1 MFRIAL
7 PSNTT
12 QQWQTLMKSL
22 GEALGAQH
30 KIYQYTDEKSW
41 IELNGSNPPQPPIAI
56 DLIHSL
62 YQTLSHSHY
71 PSTESTQ
78 LEIKHRETGWAT
90 PIWRPD
96 KTLFGVLMTTT
107 PTEQIDHDV
116 LFPSIAVLVGKFSHD
131 INTLQNTHSEQLPSL
146 QEFFD
151 GLEDHAWIK
160 NLKGEYVVCNRAV
173 EKAWGYD
180 VGTIIGAEDHHL
192 FDQEIADKFVH
203 ADTQII
209 QSDKQYIVEECPR
222 KDASGEDIWL
232 ETIKSPVKNQDGK
245 LLGVLGMTRN
255 VTRRKIVE
263 NQLNV
268 TSKIF
273 NNSYEGMMITD
284 NNGHLIEVNQAF
296 TKITG
301 YHENEVKGRNPRL
314 LKSGLQDESF
324 YRELWQSLINTGK
337 WKGELSNKRKDGS
350 IYLQKSTITAVQG
363 KEDQLLNYLCV
374 FEDITERKENE
385 QKLERMAFYD
395 PLTDLPNRSMLIQIL
410 TQQIQS
416 KKPFATLF
424 LDIDHFKHINDS
436 LGHHCGDQV
445 LIELSLR
452 LKSAMYHRGHVARI
466 GGDEFVIVATDLD
479 NAPSL
484 IETINEALGLFNSPF
499 YPNDSHPLHL
509 STSIGV
515 SRFPQDGTNTDA
527 LLKNADTAMYLAK
540 KNGRNGYA
548 YYTPELTDES
558 KSHVRF
564 HSALHQ
570 AIKNDEFHLVYQPQ
584 FNLITGALSGL
595 EALLRWHNPKL
606 GNIAPDQFI
615 PIAEKTGLINEL
627 GDWVLETACKQGK
640 QWLDNEFDFSRI
652 AVNVSAVQLQRR
664 NFTSRLESIL
674 ESTGFPANKLEIEIT
689 EGFLMRD
696 PALASQDLN
705 KLRSLGIEI
714 ALDDFGTGYSSLS
727 YLKGLPLDKIKVDRS
742 FIHDIPDDQ
751 ESVAIVSAIIAM
763 AKSLSLEV
771 IAEGIEEPKQQSHL
785 LSLGCRIGQGFYF
798 SQPLNPNDKNHLAT
812 LMKLF
817 GRSSDR

>member
-7 PSNTT
+7 PSNYIE
-12 QQWQTLMKSL
+12 QWQTLMKSL
-22 GEALGAQH
+22 GGALSAQH
-30 KIYQYTDEKSW
+30 TIYQFTDEKSW
-41 IELNGSNPPQPPIAI
+41 CQLEGENPTQPPISKA
-56 DLIHSL
+56 LAKNL
-62 YQTLSHSHY
+62 YQTLSHSIY
-71 PSTESTQ
+71 PSTESIPHQIEQGNTCW
-78 LEIKHRETGWAT
+78 TT
-90 PIWRPD
+90 PIWQPD
-96 KTLFGVLMTTT
+96 GSLFGALVTHPLH
-107 PTEQIDHDV
+107 EQLDHGD
-116 LFPSIAVLVGKFSHD
+116 LIASIAALAGRFSHD
-131 INTLQNTHSEQLPSL
+131 LNTLQHHHSAQLPSL
-146 QEFFD
+146 QEFLD

-173 EKAWGYD
+173 ESAWGYD
-180 VGTIIGAEDHHL
+180 ASAIIGAEDHHL
-192 FDQEIADKFVH
+192 FDKEIADKFVH
-203 ADTQII
+203 ADEHII
-209 QSDKQYIVEECPR
+209 QSDQQYIVEECPR
-222 KDASGEDIWL
+222 KDENGDDIWL
-232 ETIKSPVKNQDGK
+232 ETIKSPVKRQDGK
-245 LLGVLGMTRN
+245 LIGVLGMTRN

-301 YHENEVKGRNPRL
+301 YQEDEVKGRNPRL
-314 LKSGLQDESF
+314 LKSGLQDATF
-324 YRELWQSLINTGK
+324 YRELWQSLIKTGK

-374 FEDITERKENE
+374 FEDITAHKENE
-385 QKLERMAFYD
+385 QKLEKMAFYD
-395 PLTDLPNRSMLIQIL
+395 PLTDLPNRSLLTQIL

-479 NAPSL
+479 NPPSL
-484 IETINEALGLFNSPF
+484 IETINETLSLFNSPF

-584 FNLITGALSGL
+584 FNLVNGSLSGL
-595 EALLRWHNPKL
+595 ETLLRWHNPKL
-606 GNIAPDQFI
+606 GNISPDQFI

-627 GDWVLETACKQGK
+627 GDWVLETACRQGK
-640 QWLDNEFDFSRI
+640 EWLDSGFQFSKI
-652 AVNVSAVQLQRR
+652 AVNVSAVQLQHRD
-664 NFTSRLESIL
+664 FTNRLVSIL
-674 ESTGFPANKLEIEIT
+674 ESTGFPAQNLEIEIT

-696 PALASQDLN
+696 PALATQDLN
-705 KLRSLGIEI
+705 KLKALGIEV

-742 FIHDIPDDQ
+742 FIHDIPSDG

-771 IAEGIEEPKQQSHL
+771 IAEGIEEPQQQSHL
-785 LSLGCRIGQGFYF
+785 LSLGCSIGQGFYF
-798 SQPLNPNDKNHLAT
+798 SKPLNPSDPDNLAT
-812 LMKLF
+812 LMSLF
-817 GRSSDR
+817 RPTSTH